1 MIPSII
7 LAIEDDDDREFMTWL
22 YKQYQR
28 LMYREILKIVQ
39 ETWDVDDIMQ
49 SLLVKLIGQIALLKT
64 LDRQHL
70 IDYLVTAARNTALN
84 FRRDNKAKYFEEL
97 TDEQPSPEDTEDELI
112 RKEDLYR
119 LADVWNTLDE
129 KTQYLLRAR
138 YILNKS
144 GKEIAADLKM
154 SPDNVRMGDCP
165 SKEKGQK
172 GDGSGS
178 RLSRK
183 NINQQDGKRAEKFLR
198 PFSILLIY
206 LIWLCI

>member
-154 SPDNVRMGDCP
+154 SPGW
-165 SKEKGQK
+165 KKG
-172 GDGSGS
+172 GEISPPFFHPVDLLDLALHLE
-178 RLSRK
+178 R
-183 NINQQDGKRAEKFLR
+183 N
-198 PFSILLIY
+198 FSILCLESPSA
-206 LIWLCI
+206 

>member
-70 IDYLVTAARNTALN
+70 IDYLVTAALN

-154 SPDNVRMGDCP
+154 SPDNVRMAIVRAKRKAKKAME
-165 SKEKGQK
+165 SEKDSQ
-172 GDGSGS
+172 
-178 RLSRK
+178 
-183 NINQQDGKRAEKFLR
+183 GKT
-198 PFSILLIY
+198 
-206 LIWLCI
+206 

>member
-28 LMYREILKIVQ
+28 LMY
-39 ETWDVDDIMQ
+39 WDVDDIMQ

-154 SPDNVRMGDCP
+154 SPDNVRMAIVRAKRKAKKAME
-165 SKEKGQK
+165 SEKDSQ
-172 GDGSGS
+172 
-178 RLSRK
+178 
-183 NINQQDGKRAEKFLR
+183 GKT
-198 PFSILLIY
+198 
-206 LIWLCI
+206 